1 MSMIGELLAY
11 AVASGASDIH
21 LKPHQAPHIRVSGM
35 LVPSGFETLS
45 PETLTAI
52 VDELVP
58 VHLRQQFATDHE
70 VDFSHREPEVGR
82 FRVSAFLGEGVP
94 ALAIRHVKGEI
105 PSVED
110 LNLPPQLHRLAEYP
124 SGLVVLSG
132 TTGCGKSTTLAAVVE
147 EINTK
152 YERRIITVED
162 PVEFAFT
169 DKRSVITQREIGLDT
184 SSFVSALRH
193 VLRQDPDV
201 ILIGEMRD
209 VETVRVAVLAAE
221 TGHLVFTTLHA
232 GTASIAVPRLLDLF
246 PASEQD
252 QIRMALSANLR
263 AIVCQRLIP
272 ASAGGVVPAV
282 ELLFNTPT
290 VSKLLSKNQL
300 HVLSAAMESGG
311 EDGMQTFNQALYQ
324 LIRSGRVTE
333 KEGLRQA
340 TNPESLAM
348 NLKGIF
354 LDEGRKILA
363 AL

>member
-1 MSMIGELLAY
+1 MSMISELLAY

-21 LKPHQAPHIRVSGM
+21 IKPGQSPHIRVGGM
-35 LVPSGFETLS
+35 LIPSGFETLS
-45 PETLTAI
+45 TETLVAI
-52 VDELVP
+52 AHELVP
-58 VHLRQQFATDHE
+58 PHLQAQFASDHE
-70 VDFSHREPEVGR
+70 VDFSHREPHIGR
-82 FRVSAFLGEGVP
+82 FRVSVFHGEGVP
-94 ALAIRHVKGEI
+94 ALAIRHVKADI
-105 PSVED
+105 PSVEA
-110 LNLPPQLHRLAEYP
+110 LNLPPELHRLADLP

-147 EINTK
+147 EINNK
-152 YERRIITVED
+152 HERRIITVED

-169 DKRSVITQREIGLDT
+169 DKRSVITQREVGLD
-184 SSFVSALRH
+184 SPSFMSALRH

-232 GTASIAVPRLLDLF
+232 GTAAVAVPRLLDLF
-246 PASEQD
+246 PANEQA

-272 ASAGGVVPAV
+272 SASGSVVPAV

-290 VSKLLSKNQL
+290 VSKLLAKNQL
-300 HVLSAAMESGG
+300 HVLTAAMESGR
-311 EDGMQTFNQALYQ
+311 EDGMQTFNQALYE

-340 TNPESLAM
+340 TNPESLEM